1 MLRARR
7 RTEES
12 IDTLLVAVF
21 SSEEQ
26 NMKTEILGELQEL
39 ARTAGYYVTENVV
52 QNLDYPDPRHYL
64 GKGKVDFAKRMIEAF
79 GVSLA
84 ITRHELSPSQAMN
97 LERLLGIPVI
107 DRTQLI
113 LEIFAE
119 HATTKEGKLEVELAS
134 LKYQLP
140 RLKGFGRMLSQTGA
154 GIGTRGPGEKKLE
167 IDRRQAQDRI
177 SRLRKEIEELAKR
190 REISRKK
197 RQSSSV
203 PLVSFVGYTNVG
215 KSSLVSEIS
224 SEDLVIE
231 DKLFATLDTRVRKA
245 KLPAGMQLL
254 VSDTVGFIRE
264 LPHEL
269 MESFK
274 STLDEVKYSDILV
287 VVSDASDMAIKDKYS
302 VVDRTLREIGAGEIR
317 RIHVL
322 NKIDLCTN
330 ERLAELEGFFPDS
343 VMVSALR
350 SYNIEGILNEITRKL
365 FGEKSRRTLRL
376 TPAEF
381 SNFMRFR
388 NSVEV
393 LSESFDR
400 ELIEIEYLS
409 SDEINER
416 LISSICEEGRK

>member
-1 MLRARR
+1 M
-7 RTEES
+7 
-12 IDTLLVAVF
+12 DTLLVAVF

>member
-1 MLRARR
+1 
-7 RTEES
+7 
-12 IDTLLVAVF
+12 
-21 SSEEQ
+21 
-26 NMKTEILGELQEL
+26 
-39 ARTAGYYVTENVV
+39 
-52 QNLDYPDPRHYL
+52 
-64 GKGKVDFAKRMIEAF
+64 
-79 GVSLA
+79 
-84 ITRHELSPSQAMN
+84 MN

>member
-1 MLRARR
+1 
-7 RTEES
+7 
-12 IDTLLVAVF
+12 
-21 SSEEQ
+21 
-26 NMKTEILGELQEL
+26 MKTEILGELQEL

-97 LERLLGIPVI
+97 LERLLGIHVI

-245 KLPAGMQLL
+245 KLPAGMHLL

>member
-1 MLRARR
+1 
-7 RTEES
+7 
-12 IDTLLVAVF
+12 
-21 SSEEQ
+21 
-26 NMKTEILGELQEL
+26 MKTEILGELQEL

-274 STLDEVKYSDILV
+274 STLDEVKHSDILV

>member
-1 MLRARR
+1 
-7 RTEES
+7 
-12 IDTLLVAVF
+12 
-21 SSEEQ
+21 
-26 NMKTEILGELQEL
+26 MKTEILGELQEL
-39 ARTAGYYVTENVV
+39 ARTAGYYVTESVV

-97 LERLLGIPVI
+97 LERLLGIHVI

-224 SEDLVIE
+224 SEDLIIE

-245 KLPAGMQLL
+245 KLPAGMHLL

>member
-1 MLRARR
+1 
-7 RTEES
+7 
-12 IDTLLVAVF
+12 
-21 SSEEQ
+21 
-26 NMKTEILGELQEL
+26 MKTEILGELQEL

-224 SEDLVIE
+224 SEDLIIE

-245 KLPAGMQLL
+245 KLPAGMHLL

>member
-1 MLRARR
+1 
-7 RTEES
+7 
-12 IDTLLVAVF
+12 
-21 SSEEQ
+21 
-26 NMKTEILGELQEL
+26 MKTEILGELQEL